1 MAPSSTTPNF
11 SRPFPSPL
19 TKGDFQTPV
28 IVPRPRRV
36 FASPHTPASQE
47 NMGQL
52 GQGNAKTLSPGQVLF
67 DVTNSGSPI
76 EGKLAGDEVKGGSN
90 AGSPE
95 TMGRHNRDSSAAS
108 LKTDSPLT
116 VLSADLGGINKPI
129 PNFRPHLWTLLDTE
143 RETLNLDLFWPI
155 KLEDIASDEDEDE
168 LTEDGDPKGVFPF
181 KELQPL
187 KTFRN
192 LHYLQL
198 NGMMRSYQPII
209 WATCWQNKNL
219 TKVHL
224 EMALEPLFCPDIAH
238 KYRKIDVKWTFNRLP
253 EPSTEIMYLGAH
265 GAGVLHEEF
274 GDGEYLDQQA
284 MKASQ
289 LDDVKN
295 LPIENV
301 RYLPIT
307 HLTLMNFVVDAGPF
321 YRWFDPKKF
330 KEVTFKGDC
339 IDAGFNLPQ
348 EMVNTVTVKSP
359 KPLPPPRWVKPGE
372 VKLID
377 IKKRPTP
384 TATDTNTKDTK
395 ADAVLGAGH
404 GLKSKIS
411 QMMPKWGSKGKDG
424 KEQDGTQD
432 TAQLESNMKKMG
444 L

>member
-1 MAPSSTTPNF
+1 M
-11 SRPFPSPL
+11 
-19 TKGDFQTPV
+19 
-28 IVPRPRRV
+28 
-36 FASPHTPASQE
+36 
-47 NMGQL
+47 
-52 GQGNAKTLSPGQVLF
+52 
-67 DVTNSGSPI
+67 
-76 EGKLAGDEVKGGSN
+76 
-90 AGSPE
+90 
-95 TMGRHNRDSSAAS
+95 
-108 LKTDSPLT
+108 DSPAIIS
-116 VLSADLGGINKPI
+116 VDLGGIHKPI
-129 PNFRPHLWTLLDTE
+129 PNFRPHLWALLDTK

-155 KLEDIASDEDEDE
+155 KLDNEDEDE
-168 LTEDGDPKGVFPF
+168 EEVNENGDPKGVFPF

-187 KTFRN
+187 KTFKN

-224 EMALEPLFCPDIAH
+224 EMALEPLFCKDIMH
-238 KYRKIDVKWTFNRLP
+238 KYRKIDVKWTYNRLP
-253 EPSTEIMYLGAH
+253 EPKTEIMYLGAH

-339 IDAGFNLPQ
+339 IDAGFSLPQ
-348 EMVNTVTVKSP
+348 EMFSTVTVKSP

-377 IKKRPTP
+377 IKKKPTP
-384 TATDTNTKDTK
+384 TDTNTKVDT
-395 ADAVLGAGH
+395 VGSGH

-424 KEQDGTQD
+424 KEQDGAQD
-432 TAQLESNMKKMG
+432 TAQLGSNMKKME